1 METYTRLYADDR
13 ELATRKNIFIQNSR
27 FIASANRQG
36 ASFELELN
44 FLSDRL
50 TEERRV
56 LLGVEPNFST
66 E

>member
-1 METYTRLYADDR
+1 METYTRLYADDT

-27 FIASANRQG
+27 FVASANRQG